1 MYALNQWVTLS
12 ITFQNVCPYTSK
24 NYKLI
29 PNYVYIVYVYTH
41 IYDSQWEFRKEKQIK
56 WSKIQEKEQVYTHI
70 CTCVCTYTCMYIF
83 KQIFLNKIIF

>member
-56 WSKIQEKEQVYTHI
+56 WSKIQEKEQVYTHTYVHVYVLI
-70 CTCVCTYTCMYIF
+70 HVCIY
-83 KQIFLNKIIF
+83 LNKYF